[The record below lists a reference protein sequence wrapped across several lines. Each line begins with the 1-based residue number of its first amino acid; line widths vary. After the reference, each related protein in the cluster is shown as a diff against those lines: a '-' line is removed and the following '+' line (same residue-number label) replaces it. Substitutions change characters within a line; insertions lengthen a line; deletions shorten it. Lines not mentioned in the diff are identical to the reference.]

1 MLNILVTAGST
12 SEKVDDARRIS
23 NSGSGK
29 LGALIAE
36 SYVAA
41 EDHCA
46 ITYVCSSSA
55 ARPRIL
61 GGSAGSI
68 DVRIA
73 DDVRSITNVLKKVCA
88 EKNFDIIVHTM
99 AVSDYYVAA
108 VTDADKAAEAVV
120 NSTRNTGVAANL
132 LKKVG
137 PNVNATKIR
146 EVLYSPPEVEGAKN
160 SSDNDNIIVVLHR
173 APKVISLL
181 RGLAPNSI
189 ITAFLLLVD
198 SNEVELINKGRKCL
212 ERNNCDFILAND
224 MNTVR
229 SNRQEGFL
237 IKKDESYERAR
248 GKGSIGMLIVLR
260 TLELAAEREAQA
272 AKNF

>member
-12 SEKVDDARRIS
+12 SEKIDDVRRIS

-41 EDHCA
+41 EEHCA
-46 ITYVCSSSA
+46 ITYVCSSNA

-73 DDVRSITNVLKKVCA
+73 DDVRSVTNTLKKVC
-88 EKNFDIIVHTM
+88 EDKKFDIIVHTM

-108 VTDADKAAEAVV
+108 VTDADKSTEAVV
-120 NSTRNTGVAANL
+120 DSTRSTGVAANL

-146 EVLYSPPEVEGAKN
+146 EVLYSPPEVESARN
-160 SSDNDNIIVVLHR
+160 TSDNDNIIVVLHR
-173 APKVISLL
+173 VPKMISLL
-181 RGLAPNSI
+181 RAFAPNAI
-189 ITAFLLLVD
+189 ITAFVLLSGASEIELV
-198 SNEVELINKGRKCL
+198 NRGRRSI
-212 ERNNCDFILAND
+212 ERYNCDFILAND
-224 MNTVR
+224 MTTVR

-237 IKKDESYERAR
+237 VAKDDSYERAR
-248 GKGSIGMLIVLR
+248 GKGSIAMLIVLR
-260 TLELAAEREAQA
+260 TLEAANEKEAREA
-272 AKNF
+272 KNV

>member
-12 SEKVDDARRIS
+12 SEKIDDARRIS

-41 EDHCA
+41 EEDCA
-46 ITYVCSSSA
+46 ITYVCSSGA

-68 DVRIA
+68 EVKIA
-73 DDVRSITNVLKKVCA
+73 DDVRSVTSVLQKICTDKK
-88 EKNFDIIVHTM
+88 FDIIVHTM
-99 AVSDYYVAA
+99 AISDYYVGA
-108 VTDADKAAEAVV
+108 VTDADRLAEAVV
-120 NSTRNTGVAANL
+120 DTTRNAGVATNL

-137 PNVNATKIR
+137 PNVNATRIR
-146 EVLYSPPEVEGAKN
+146 ETLYNPPEVEAAKN
-160 SSDNDNIIVVLHR
+160 ATDNDNIIVVLHR

-181 RGLAPNSI
+181 RGFAPTAV
-189 ITAFLLLVD
+189 ITAFNLLVGA
-198 SNEVELINKGRKCL
+198 SEVELVNRGR
-212 ERNNCDFILAND
+212 RSIDRYHCDFILAND
-224 MNTVR
+224 MTTVR

-237 IKKDESYERAR
+237 VAKDDSYERAL
-248 GKGSIGMLIVLR
+248 GKGSIAMLIVLR
-260 TLELAAEREAQA
+260 TLELAHEKEAPA
-272 AKNF
+272 AGNI